1 MNVCRKA
8 RGGGPKVICTLH
20 DFSLHNHFMGFARF
34 LPLQVA
40 AVCYRRR
47 GASFDFLLVK
57 TTSGD
62 KWTFPKGATARRLSH
77 SQAAEREALEEAGA
91 VGVIEPEHFHL
102 YLQPKGDSRLRNVVQ
117 EFVVKAFMLEVTH
130 TQPPQ
135 EANRNPTWFGVDDA
149 RRALKR
155 GREERHAAELR
166 TVIDRA
172 VERLSTEEKVAPRYR
187 RALTYRIWRSFLRV
201 LKIRPR

>member
-1 MNVCRKA
+1 
-8 RGGGPKVICTLH
+8 
-20 DFSLHNHFMGFARF
+20 MGSARF

-62 KWTFPKGATARRLSH
+62 RWTFPKGATARRLSH
-77 SQAAEREALEEAGA
+77 SEAAEREALEEAGA
-91 VGVIEPEHFHL
+91 VGVIDPQHFHL
-102 YLQPKGDSRLRNVVQ
+102 YLQPKGDARLREGVQ
-117 EFVVKAFMLEVTH
+117 ESVVKAFMLKVTR

-135 EANRNPTWFGVDDA
+135 EPNRNPTWFSVDDA
-149 RRALKR
+149 RSALTK
-155 GREERHAAELR
+155 GREEQHATEIC

-172 VERLSTEEKVAPRYR
+172 VERLSTDGRVVRRYR
-187 RALTYRIWRSFLRV
+187 PALAYRIWRSLLRV
-201 LKIRPR
+201 LKIWPR

>member
-1 MNVCRKA
+1 
-8 RGGGPKVICTLH
+8 
-20 DFSLHNHFMGFARF
+20 MGSARF

-91 VGVIEPEHFHL
+91 VGVIEQQHFHL
-102 YLQPKGDSRLRNVVQ
+102 YLQPKGDSSQRNVVQ

-135 EANRNPTWFGVDDA
+135 EPNRNPTWFSVDDV
-149 RRALKR
+149 RRALAR
-155 GREERHAAELR
+155 GREKKHATELH

-172 VERLSTEEKVAPRYR
+172 VERLSTEGRTVPRSR
-187 RALTYRIWRSFLRV
+187 PSFTYRIWRFLLRILEV
-201 LKIRPR
+201 RSR

>member
-1 MNVCRKA
+1 
-8 RGGGPKVICTLH
+8 
-20 DFSLHNHFMGFARF
+20 MGSPRF

-47 GASFDFLLVK
+47 DASFEFLLVK
-57 TTSGD
+57 TTGGD

-91 VGVIEPEHFHL
+91 VGVIEPQHFHL
-102 YLQPKGDSRLRNVVQ
+102 YLQPKGDSRLRNVVE
-117 EFVVKAFMLEVTH
+117 EFVVKAFMMEVTH

-135 EANRNPTWFGVDDA
+135 EANRNPTWFSVDDA
-149 RRALKR
+149 RRVLKR

-172 VERLSTEEKVAPRYR
+172 AERLSTEGRIAPRYR
-187 RALTYRIWRSFLRV
+187 PALTHRIWRSLLRV
-201 LKIRPR
+201 LKVRRR

>member
-1 MNVCRKA
+1 M
-8 RGGGPKVICTLH
+8 LS
-20 DFSLHNHFMGFARF
+20 DFSVHNHSMGSARF

-47 GASFDFLLVK
+47 GVSFDFLLVK

-102 YLQPKGDSRLRNVVQ
+102 YLQPKGDARLRNVVQ
-117 EFVVKAFMLEVTH
+117 ESVVKAFMMEVTH

-135 EANRNPTWFGVDDA
+135 EPNRNPTWFNADDA
-149 RRALKR
+149 RRVLKR
-155 GREERHAAELR
+155 GREEKHAAELR
-166 TVIDRA
+166 AVIDRA
-172 VERLSTEEKVAPRYR
+172 VKYLSTEGRIAPRHR
-187 RALTYRIWRSFLRV
+187 PALTYRIWRSLLRV
-201 LKIRPR
+201 LKVRPR

>member
-1 MNVCRKA
+1 
-8 RGGGPKVICTLH
+8 
-20 DFSLHNHFMGFARF
+20 MGSARF

-40 AVCYRRR
+40 AVCYRKR

-57 TTSGD
+57 TTGGD

-91 VGVIEPEHFHL
+91 VGVIDPQHFHL
-102 YLQPKGDSRLRNVVQ
+102 YLQPKGDSRMRNGIQ
-117 EFVVKAFMLEVTH
+117 EFVVKAFIMEVTH

-135 EANRNPTWFGVDDA
+135 ESKRNPTWFSVEDV
-149 RRALKR
+149 RSALAI
-155 GREERHAAELR
+155 GREEKHAAELH

-172 VERLSTEEKVAPRYR
+172 VELLSTEGRIVSRDRPP
-187 RALTYRIWRSFLRV
+187 LTYRVWRSLLRV
-201 LKIRPR
+201 LEVWPR

>member
-1 MNVCRKA
+1 M
-8 RGGGPKVICTLH
+8 
-20 DFSLHNHFMGFARF
+20 SSARF

-57 TTSGD
+57 TTGGD

-91 VGVIEPEHFHL
+91 LGVIEPQHFHL
-102 YLQPKGDSRLRNVVQ
+102 YLQPKGDSRLRPGVQ
-117 EFVVKAFMLEVTH
+117 ESVVKAFMLEVTH

-135 EANRNPTWFGVDDA
+135 EPNRNPTWFSVDDA
-149 RRALKR
+149 RSALAR
-155 GREERHAAELR
+155 GREKRHAEELR

-172 VERLSTEEKVAPRYR
+172 VERLSTEGRIVPRYR
-187 RALTYRIWRSFLRV
+187 PALTRRIWRSLLRV
-201 LKIRPR
+201 LAVRRR

>member
-1 MNVCRKA
+1 
-8 RGGGPKVICTLH
+8 
-20 DFSLHNHFMGFARF
+20 MGSARF

-62 KWTFPKGATARRLSH
+62 RWTFPKGATARRLSH

-102 YLQPKGDSRLRNVVQ
+102 YLQPRGDSRLRNVVE
-117 EFVVKAFMLEVTH
+117 EFVVKAFMLEVTQ

-135 EANRNPTWFGVDDA
+135 EPNRNPTWFSVDDA

-166 TVIDRA
+166 SVIDRA

>member
-1 MNVCRKA
+1 MAQFTWDHGDCFSQVPNTNTKCRCSS
-8 RGGGPKVICTLH
+8 VICTLN
-20 DFSLHNHFMGFARF
+20 DFSLHNHPMGSARF
-34 LPLQVA
+34 LPVQVA

-47 GASFDFLLVK
+47 AASFDFLLVK
-57 TTSGD
+57 TTGGD

-91 VGVIEPEHFHL
+91 VGAIEPEHFHL
-102 YLQPKGDSRLRNVVQ
+102 YLQPKGDSRLRNVVE
-117 EFVVKAFMLEVTH
+117 EFVVKAFMLEVTQ

-135 EANRNPTWFGVDDA
+135 EPNRNPTWFSVDDA

-166 TVIDRA
+166 TVVDR
-172 VERLSTEEKVAPRYR
+172 
-187 RALTYRIWRSFLRV
+187 
-201 LKIRPR
+201 

>member
-1 MNVCRKA
+1 
-8 RGGGPKVICTLH
+8 
-20 DFSLHNHFMGFARF
+20 LHNHFMGSQRF

-47 GASFDFLLVK
+47 GVSLDFLLVK

-77 SQAAEREALEEAGA
+77 SQAAEREALEEAGV

-102 YLQPKGDSRLRNVVQ
+102 YLQPKVDSRLRDGVQ

-130 TQPPQ
+130 TQRPQ
-135 EANRNPTWFGVDDA
+135 EAKRNPTWFSVDDA
-149 RRALKR
+149 RRAVAR
-155 GREERHAAELR
+155 GREEKHAAELR

-172 VERLSTEEKVAPRYR
+172 VERLSTEGRMVQRHRP
-187 RALTYRIWRSFLRV
+187 ALTYRIWRSLLRV
-201 LKIRPR
+201 LAVRPR